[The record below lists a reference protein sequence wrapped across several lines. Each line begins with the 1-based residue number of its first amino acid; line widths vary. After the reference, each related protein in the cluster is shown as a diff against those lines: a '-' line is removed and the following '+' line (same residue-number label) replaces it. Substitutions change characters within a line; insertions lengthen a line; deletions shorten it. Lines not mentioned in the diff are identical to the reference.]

1 MSIEKT
7 LKQRQKTHGE
17 FATHAKISQDLKN
30 VMREHGLYE
39 FDADQIEALE
49 MVAHKI
55 ARVLNGNPNH
65 HDHWHD
71 VAGYATLVGDRLK

>member
-30 VMREHGLYE
+30 VMREHGLHE
-39 FDADQIEALE
+39 LDADQIEALE

-71 VAGYATLVGDRLK
+71 IAGYATLVGDRLK

>member
-17 FATHAKISQDLKN
+17 FATHAKISQELKL
-30 VMREHGLYE
+30 VMREHGLHE
-39 FDADQIEALE
+39 LDADQIEALE

-71 VAGYATLVGDRLK
+71 IAGYATLVGDRLK

>member
-7 LKQRQKTHGE
+7 LKQRQKTHGD
-17 FATHAKISQDLKN
+17 FATHAKISQELKA
-30 VMREHGLYE
+30 VLWKHDFQEL
-39 FDADQIEALE
+39 DADQIEALE
-49 MVAHKI
+49 MICHKI

-71 VAGYATLVGDRLK
+71 IAGYATLVGDRLK